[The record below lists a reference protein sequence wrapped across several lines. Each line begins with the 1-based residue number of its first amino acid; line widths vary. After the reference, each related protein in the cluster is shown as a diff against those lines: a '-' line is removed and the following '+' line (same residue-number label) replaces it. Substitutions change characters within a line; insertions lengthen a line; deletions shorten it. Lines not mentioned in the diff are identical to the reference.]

1 MSVHAPSHATPGAP
15 IVSSLK
21 GGQSWF
27 LLGAALIILSL
38 LFCVAT
44 TGAKAGG
51 PTWLSLSIWV
61 PILAG
66 VIVMSIGDDKNRV
79 LARQIALIGAVAG
92 WLVTIPLYAGFSS
105 ASVEMQ
111 FVEFMP
117 WIERFQINYHLGVDG
132 ISLIF
137 ILLNAFVTVL
147 VVIAGWEVIESR
159 VSQYMAAFLMMSG
172 LMNGVF
178 SSLDAALFYVFFE
191 ATLIPMYM
199 VIGIWGGPN
208 RVYAAFKFFLFTLL
222 GSLLF
227 LIALIYL
234 YTEAGGSFSILDFH
248 TLPISGAAQIW
259 LFFAFFAAFSVKVP
273 MWPVHTWLPDAHVE
287 APTGGSAV
295 LAAIMLKLG
304 AYGFIR
310 FSLPILPDAS
320 RELAGFMITLSL
332 IAVVYIGLVALV
344 QKDMKKLIAYSSISH
359 MGFVTLGFFIFNAAG
374 IEGALVQMISHGF
387 VSAAMFLCVGVMYDR
402 MHSRLISDYGGVVNT
417 MPKFAAF
424 MMLFAMA
431 NCGLPATSGF
441 VGEFMVILGAVQYN
455 FWIGFAAASTLI
467 FGAAYTL
474 WMYKRVI
481 FGDIANDHVRAL
493 IDLNGREF
501 LVMSLLAIPVLWVG
515 LYPAIITDVMHA
527 SVAELLKHV
536 AQSKFN

>member
-1 MSVHAPSHATPGAP
+1 MSVHAPTHATPGAP
-15 IVSSLK
+15 VASSLK
-21 GGQSWF
+21 GGQNWY
-27 LLGAALIILSL
+27 LLGIGLIVLSG
-38 LFCVAT
+38 LFCIAT
-44 TGAKAGG
+44 AAPSSGATK
-51 PTWLSLSIWV
+51 WLSLSIWV
-61 PILAG
+61 PIIAG
-66 VIVMSIGDDKNRV
+66 VIVMFIGDDKNRV
-79 LARQIALIGAVAG
+79 LARQIALLGAIAG
-92 WLVTIPLYAGFSS
+92 WLVTIPLYAGFASGS
-105 ASVEMQ
+105 AEMQ

-117 WIERFQINYHLGVDG
+117 WIERFQINYHVGIDG

-159 VSQYMAAFLMMSG
+159 VSQYMSAFLIMSG

-178 SSLDAALFYVFFE
+178 SALDAALFYVFFE
-191 ATLIPMYM
+191 ATLIPMYL

-227 LIALIYL
+227 LVALIYL
-234 YTEAGGSFSILDFH
+234 YTESGGSFSILDFH
-248 TLPISGAAQIW
+248 TLPIPGAAQIW
-259 LFFAFFAAFSVKVP
+259 LFFALFAAFSVKVP

-481 FGDIANDHVRAL
+481 FGDMANDHVKAL
-493 IDLNGREF
+493 TDINGREF